1 VEAGGRYGAV
11 SAVSLLRVDM
21 TGVLFDLGGSLAG

>member
-11 SAVSLLRVDM
+11 SAVSLLKVDM
-21 TGVLFDLGGSLAG
+21 TGVLFDSGGSLAG

>member
-11 SAVSLLRVDM
+11 SAMSLVRVDM
-21 TGVLFDLGGSLAG
+21 TGVLFDWGGSLAG